1 MLSIGKKRLIKIVF
15 TCLIFIV
22 LPFCAGIIGYMI
34 WKFVFSLILHFV
46 TALLLIYCCDPWSA
60 ECGVSLHKPSVLDL
74 NEFNRQNASEY
85 VEEVVG
91 PAYQYFLLKKE
102 LSEFE
107 KNDGGCGGWIV
118 GIVTQCATFHYA
130 FLRLLR
136 LNCNVPEEFQFFGL
150 LFFCCLVCFILYKVL
165 KPRFSIPP
173 FPYTESD
180 LKERFANNYYKISDQ
195 NAFNNFVIAKH
206 YNYLWSVREKVIRK
220 KYIFDFFSLI
230 ALIGI
235 IIDASNKY

>member
-1 MLSIGKKRLIKIVF
+1 MVKIVF
-15 TCLIFIV
+15 VCLILIV

-34 WKFVFSLILHFV
+34 WRFVFSLIPHFV
-46 TALLLIYCCDPWSA
+46 TALLLIYCCDPWST
-60 ECGVSLHKPSVLDL
+60 ECGVSLHEPSVLDL

-107 KNDGGCGGWIV
+107 KNDGGCGGWV
-118 GIVTQCATFHYA
+118 MGIVTQCATFHYA

-136 LNCNVPEEFQFFGL
+136 LNCNVPEEFQFF
-150 LFFCCLVCFILYKVL
+150 
-165 KPRFSIPP
+165 RFSIPP

-180 LKERFANNYYKISDQ
+180 LKERFANNYYEISDQ

-206 YNYLWSVREKVIRK
+206 YDYLWSVKEKVLRK
-220 KYIFDFFSLI
+220 KYIFDFFE
-230 ALIGI
+230 LIGVIVI
-235 IIDASNKY
+235 IIDVTFFR